1 MSWVMNLGGIIII
14 PLFNCLVA
22 GSVRHVDV
30 DQHHH
35 QQEGG
40 EGPVAEPHGPGQ
52 PQLGPVVLRGVWL
65 LAAPVPGLH
74 APALPGQL
82 LHQLLPHHTP
92 LLQEAAVHDVTIQVS
107 HLQSC
112 LSFKI
117 DNSQCRT
124 SQSSGVTSPGGSRA
138 GVYSTL
144 FRPDLIKLSDPRLV
158 FNSPPVLLVSMSTLQ
173 HLVHTLSSQLHLLIF
188 WLPDSELP
196 NYNCPQRCWVQC
208 SDEYKLSWGNL
219 NDANKW

>member
-1 MSWVMNLGGIIII
+1 MNLGSSLKFS
-14 PLFNCLVA
+14 LFNFLLA
-22 GSVRHVDV
+22 GAVRHVDV

-52 PQLGPVVLRGVWL
+52 PQLGPVVLRGVRL

-74 APALPGQL
+74 APPLPGQL

-92 LLQEAAVHDVTIQVS
+92 LLQEAAVHDVTLQVS

-117 DNSQCRT
+117 RYN
-124 SQSSGVTSPGGSRA
+124 V
-138 GVYSTL
+138 
-144 FRPDLIKLSDPRLV
+144 DPSVV
-158 FNSPPVLLVSMSTLQ
+158 F
-173 HLVHTLSSQLHLLIF
+173 
-188 WLPDSELP
+188 
-196 NYNCPQRCWVQC
+196 C
-208 SDEYKLSWGNL
+208 S
-219 NDANKW
+219 

>member
-1 MSWVMNLGGIIII
+1 MNQKWAPWFILHFYYFLQLYAHQDLLRIKVKSTKIALIVANVLGNESRIIIKI
-14 PLFNCLVA
+14 FPLLNCLVA

-52 PQLGPVVLRGVWL
+52 PQLGPVVLRGVRL

-82 LHQLLPHHTP
+82 LHQLLPHHPP

-107 HLQSC
+107 HLQS
-112 LSFKI
+112 
-117 DNSQCRT
+117 
-124 SQSSGVTSPGGSRA
+124 
-138 GVYSTL
+138 
-144 FRPDLIKLSDPRLV
+144 
-158 FNSPPVLLVSMSTLQ
+158 
-173 HLVHTLSSQLHLLIF
+173 
-188 WLPDSELP
+188 
-196 NYNCPQRCWVQC
+196 
-208 SDEYKLSWGNL
+208 
-219 NDANKW
+219 